1 MKTKIYIQILLVF
14 SLISCSDDFLVKDPQ
29 GVITEENYFQSHE
42 DALRALTS
50 VYSPIHYDHVGFQT
64 IFMGDVLSDN
74 AEKGGENFNFNPEF
88 RDMTWYNWRADMLI
102 IERLYDYQAR
112 GIYWA
117 NWFLENVENMEIDI
131 DLPAGYSLK
140 DRMMAEAKFLRAYY
154 YFELL
159 KNFGGVPLITEVL
172 NPDEAFLSRS
182 SEMDVWSQI
191 EIDLN
196 EAIEHLPLKTEY
208 ADADIGRATKGAAQA
223 LLVKAYIFQASNAK
237 FNSDYRDFNGEL
249 AYAATNAEEKY
260 QQAKELAE
268 TIINSGIYSLTPHY
282 KDILTIESENNEESV
297 FEIQFEPTQNNDLW
311 LNNSGGNTF
320 NRWMRSRGAESP
332 GWGWCIPTQ
341 DLWDAYE
348 PFDPRR
354 DWTIVHEG
362 EVLPENDSLPV
373 VNVTKDVTEG
383 ATGYTNQK
391 YFLSVPEMEPA
402 FQNWSDGPSNNR
414 IIRFAHV
421 LLWHAEAANEIGMP
435 EDALISLERVR
446 ERARNSLSGSDTIP
460 AEGVEVLPEIT
471 TTNQEE
477 LRQIIRKENRVE
489 FAMENHRFYDLKR
502 WGIVPTVIN
511 NFYIDNPVHAIE
523 EPFVKGKHE
532 FIPLP
537 QSMIDMY
544 LAEGVPIRQNPGF

>member
-1 MKTKIYIQILLVF
+1 MKTKIYLHIFLVF
-14 SLISCSDDFLVKDPQ
+14 FLLSCSEDFLVKDPQ
-29 GVITEENYFQSHE
+29 GVITEENYFESYE

-102 IERLYDYQAR
+102 IERHYDYQAR

-117 NWFLENVENMEIDI
+117 NWFLGNVKNMEII
-131 DLPAGYSLK
+131 KELPAGYPLK
-140 DRMMAEAKFLRAYY
+140 DRMIAEAKFLRAYY

-159 KNFGGVPLITEVL
+159 KNFGGVPLITKIL
-172 NPDEAFLSRS
+172 NPDEAFLPRS
-182 SEMDVWSQI
+182 PEIEVWNQI
-191 EIDLN
+191 ETDLK
-196 EAIEHLPLKTEY
+196 ESIENLPLKTEY
-208 ADADIGRATKGAAQA
+208 SEADMGRVTRGAAQA
-223 LLVKAYIFQASNAK
+223 LLVKAYVFQASNAK
-237 FNSDYRDFNGEL
+237 FNSDYRDFRGEL
-249 AYAATNAEEKY
+249 AYAGIDADEKY
-260 QQAKELAE
+260 QLAKDLAE
-268 TIINSGIYSLTPHY
+268 KIINSGIYNLTPHY
-282 KDILTIESENNEESV
+282 KDILTIESENNEESI

-341 DLWDAYE
+341 DLWNAYE
-348 PFDPRR
+348 EFDPRR

-373 VNVTKDVTEG
+373 INITNDVTEG

-391 YFLSVPEMEPA
+391 YFLTVAVMEPA

-414 IIRFAHV
+414 IIRFAHI
-421 LLWHAEAANEIGMP
+421 LLWHAEAANELGISS
-435 EDALISLERVR
+435 DALASLERVR
-446 ERARNSLSGSDTIP
+446 ERARNSLIGSDTIP
-460 AEGVEVLPEIT
+460 ANDVIVLPEIT
-471 TTNQEE
+471 TTNQED
-477 LRQIIRKENRVE
+477 LRQIIRTESRVE

-502 WGIVPTVIN
+502 WGIAQNVIN
-511 NFYIDNPVHAIE
+511 DFYIDNPIHAIE
-523 EPFVKGKHE
+523 NPFVKGKHE
-532 FIPLP
+532 YIPLP
-537 QSMIDMY
+537 QSMVDMY
-544 LAEGVPIRQNPGF
+544 LAEGVPLKQNPGF